1 MRRSRRLVGRIAL
14 AGIILAGSA
23 GLAAVGWVAVVRPAL
38 LPPEPSMP
46 PLSADLQKLQ
56 DYYHFR
62 FLPDGYPGKL
72 DGGSVIVQPIYG
84 NYVIADYIRQYRAN
98 PTTELRDAVA
108 RVAHASVARMEPLE
122 GALVFWYPEELR
134 ISRQPEKHYS
144 GLTQAYYAV
153 VLYQAS
159 QVLGDESLREASE
172 RCFRS
177 LLIPKER
184 GGVFY
189 GWDDNVALAEVPTAP
204 RDLILNGWL
213 SILVSVH
220 SYEELTGSAEARDL
234 FDRSAATVARLLPL
248 YDAPDLKNSRY
259 NLTGPLNL
267 RLDFSGPI
275 DGVQVA
281 DLRVDIPTEGT
292 FPVPVRSGV
301 RWEYWVNPSSATA
314 VDGGLAP
321 KTSHVLAN
329 VVLSRLPYPTENVVR
344 FTVDTPRP
352 TTVTLLANVGKY
364 NPLTSEQ
371 DGETWQPV
379 KAVDVPAGRTA
390 VDVPLP
396 WSMVDLI
403 AYPTNFIKK
412 IEGKNTDVY
421 HVIHILRLR
430 KLAEWTANP
439 VFTEWADRWQ
449 GYVCQWATM
458 PIYKGLSV
466 RDYRTDSEDLA
477 SDPATFCQ

>member
-23 GLAAVGWVAVVRPAL
+23 GLGAVGWVAVVQPAL

-159 QVLGDESLREASE
+159 QVLGDELLREASE

-177 LLIPKER
+177 LLIPRER

-213 SILVSVH
+213 LILVSVH
-220 SYEELTGSAEARDL
+220 SYEELTGSAEAREL

-248 YDAPDLKNSRY
+248 YDAPDLRNSRY

-267 RLDFSGPI
+267 RLDFGGPI

-301 RWEYWVNPSSATA
+301 RWEYWVSPSSATA

-352 TTVTLLANVGKY
+352 TTVTLLANVGRY

-371 DGETWQPV
+371 DGGDVAAGKGRRRSRRTHRGGRAAPV
-379 KAVDVPAGRTA
+379 VHGGPHRLPHELHQEDRGEEHRRLPRHPHPAAAQAGGVDREPRVHRVGRPLAGLRVPVGDDA
-390 VDVPLP
+390 
-396 WSMVDLI
+396 DL
-403 AYPTNFIKK
+403 
-412 IEGKNTDVY
+412 
-421 HVIHILRLR
+421 
-430 KLAEWTANP
+430 
-439 VFTEWADRWQ
+439 Q
-449 GYVCQWATM
+449 GAFG
-458 PIYKGLSV
+458 P
-466 RDYRTDSEDLA
+466 
-477 SDPATFCQ
+477 